1 MTNPHLTIERG
12 SPFAGQQPKQ
22 SSRLFPLILL
32 SSISSRS
39 NALKR
44 ESTRKPGLSVD
55 ASPSRPTML
64 GARPEESSRGL
75 RVVAQRCQCRRCELH
90 VCERE
95 IIPLNQESAATC
107 TPPAR
112 TSCRLRSR
120 RDSRA
125 RARARASKWRI
136 SRAVSSARSTLR
148 ASIARRNLICA
159 ECCAVMGTHVR
170 TARVVA
176 SVNAVSDADALPPR
190 LAP

>member
-1 MTNPHLTIERG
+1 MTNPHLTVARG

-22 SSRLFPLILL
+22 SSGLFPLILL

-120 RDSRA
+120 KRLTSSS
-125 RARARASKWRI
+125 ASSSVKWRI
-136 SRAVSSARSTLR
+136 SRAVARPGARFALR
-148 ASIARRNLICA
+148 SLD
-159 ECCAVMGTHVR
+159 GT
-170 TARVVA
+170 
-176 SVNAVSDADALPPR
+176 
-190 LAP
+190 